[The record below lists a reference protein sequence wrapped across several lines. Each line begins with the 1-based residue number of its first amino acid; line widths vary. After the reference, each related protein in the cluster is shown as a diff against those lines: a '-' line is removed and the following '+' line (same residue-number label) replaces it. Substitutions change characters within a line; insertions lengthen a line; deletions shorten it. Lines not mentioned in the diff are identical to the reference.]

1 MAETHDLSI
10 RALPYAPP
18 EAVAAQLAGEPGFV
32 WLDSAA
38 LGGRFARWS
47 FQAVRP
53 ARMLTVTRRGAFL
66 DSAAQ
71 SGPIADV
78 MRSLFAPRLAR
89 PREDRPPPLLGGWI
103 GYLSYELAEHLM
115 AWRSPHLLGDD
126 HVLAELGDY
135 GAVIAFDHGARTCT
149 LVTRAGEGGAA
160 ASALAAAHE
169 AALAPGS
176 DAAASSWSA
185 ADLRW
190 SALQERADVV
200 AAIARVKAYVAAGDI
215 YQANLAQAFV
225 TRLPAGARAFEHY
238 LMLRR
243 ANPSPFAA
251 FLDFPARAIG
261 STSPER
267 FLAVSSEGQAEAR
280 PIKGTIRCGA
290 TPAEDR
296 EAVRALS
303 TSEKDRA
310 ENVMIVDLLRNDLSR
325 VCRPHTVKT
334 PEVCTVETYEGLHH
348 LTSSVTG
355 TLKPELHA
363 LDAVLAAF
371 PGGSITGAPKLRA
384 MEIIAE
390 LEPERRGVFCGA
402 IGYVGVDG
410 TADFN
415 IAIRTVE
422 YDRADGERHARLLA
436 GGGITYLSDPE
447 AEYEESL
454 LKAERVIRGRAV

>member
-1 MAETHDLSI
+1 MAAPTVAT
-10 RALPYAPP
+10 RALPWVEP
-18 EAVAAQLAGEPGFV
+18 EAVAARLAGAREPGFV
-32 WLDSAA
+32 WLDSASPTS
-38 LGGRFARWS
+38 RFARFS

-53 ARMLTVTRRGAFL
+53 SRMLTVTRRGAIL
-66 DSAAQ
+66 DGEPQAGSVPAL
-71 SGPIADV
+71 
-78 MRSLFAPRLAR
+78 MRSLMAPRLER
-89 PREDRPPPLLGGWI
+89 PRDDRLPPLLGGWI
-103 GYLSYELAEHLM
+103 GYFAYELAEHLLP
-115 AWRSPHLLGDD
+115 WRSPHLEGDD
-126 HVLAELGDY
+126 PVLAELGRY
-135 GAVIAFDHGARTCT
+135 PAVLAFDHGARTCT
-149 LVTRAGEGGAA
+149 LVALAGEGGEAADALAGAHETALASEPEAA
-160 ASALAAAHE
+160 A
-169 AALAPGS
+169 
-176 DAAASSWSA
+176 WSA
-185 ADLRW
+185 QDLRW
-190 SALQERADVV
+190 SARQERAAVV

-215 YQANLAQAFV
+215 YQANFAQEFA

-243 ANPSPFAA
+243 ANPAPFAA

-267 FLAVSSEGQAEAR
+267 FLAVSAEGRVEAR
-280 PIKGTIRCGA
+280 PIKGTIRCG
-290 TPAEDR
+290 TSPAEDR
-296 EAVRALS
+296 AAVAALS

-334 PEVCTVETYEGLHH
+334 PEVCVVETYEGLHH
-348 LTSSVTG
+348 LVSSVTG
-355 TLKPELHA
+355 ELKPGLHA

-390 LEPERRGVFCGA
+390 LEPARRGVFCGA
-402 IGYVGVDG
+402 IGYVGFDG
-410 TADFN
+410 AADFN

-422 YDRADGERHARLLA
+422 YESASGGRHARLLA

-454 LKAERVIRGRAV
+454 LKAERVVKGRAT